1 MVAMIWIFYCFYFLL
16 LGGFINHYI
25 EMKRAEPEHD
35 RHKRA

>member
-25 EMKRAEPEHD
+25 EMKRAGTE
-35 RHKRA
+35 K